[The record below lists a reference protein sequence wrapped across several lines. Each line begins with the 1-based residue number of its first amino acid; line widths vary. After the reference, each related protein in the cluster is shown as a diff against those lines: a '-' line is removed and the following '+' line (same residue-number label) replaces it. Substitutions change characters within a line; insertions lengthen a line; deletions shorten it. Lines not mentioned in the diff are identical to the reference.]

1 MKNSITDLV
10 DMRSGDVVDGK
21 VFLKQER
28 RVLVQARTE
37 LQRVY
42 KLSPDNLWLVC
53 AYCHGAV
60 LLACRNSSTQDFYF
74 RHFPEVENSL
84 EHRCIYKTKGALTAS
99 QINAIKYNGAKESLP
114 HRLLK
119 EQLRSSLMAD
129 SNISNIAVEKI
140 QKNEMLDLWKK
151 PDVSAV
157 YKQQFAMV
165 FEAQLSTTF
174 LNVIVDRKIF
184 YEAQDAFLVWIFN
197 KFNPNSSLIRQ
208 TFQDIYFNN
217 NSNAFVVDED
227 TTKYSGLKGI
237 FSMDCH
243 YVVPSLDEE
252 KLVITEAWRVKRIG
266 IDELVFDHKNKR
278 VYYFDFDAEKS
289 ALLKK
294 INSLRE
300 IKSRHSVLTSIET
313 KGNLPSRYSNEL
325 QEQIDQA
332 KKLSIQAIG
341 MSKSE
346 IFSTDLFVNFFSSE
360 LENFERLW
368 QQNSIVDDEKYLQF
382 NWNIIREKLSFFG
395 IDAPEYI
402 NHSPYKTMI
411 TAILSAKKGRVFGC
425 KHDKII
431 SVAHNLVETCPQFLM
446 QFRLTLKHTNHQ
458 ALIDQQDREGK
469 LKRKLSAYKTDKRE
483 TDQKW
488 DAFIEFLVPHFRGR
502 LVKLSEDPKVF

>member
-184 YEAQDAFLVWIFN
+184 
-197 KFNPNSSLIRQ
+197 
-208 TFQDIYFNN
+208 
-217 NSNAFVVDED
+217 
-227 TTKYSGLKGI
+227 G
-237 FSMDCH
+237 
-243 YVVPSLDEE
+243 
-252 KLVITEAWRVKRIG
+252 
-266 IDELVFDHKNKR
+266 
-278 VYYFDFDAEKS
+278 
-289 ALLKK
+289 
-294 INSLRE
+294 
-300 IKSRHSVLTSIET
+300 SV
-313 KGNLPSRYSNEL
+313 
-325 QEQIDQA
+325 
-332 KKLSIQAIG
+332 
-341 MSKSE
+341 
-346 IFSTDLFVNFFSSE
+346 
-360 LENFERLW
+360 
-368 QQNSIVDDEKYLQF
+368 
-382 NWNIIREKLSFFG
+382 
-395 IDAPEYI
+395 
-402 NHSPYKTMI
+402 
-411 TAILSAKKGRVFGC
+411 
-425 KHDKII
+425 
-431 SVAHNLVETCPQFLM
+431 
-446 QFRLTLKHTNHQ
+446 
-458 ALIDQQDREGK
+458 
-469 LKRKLSAYKTDKRE
+469 
-483 TDQKW
+483 
-488 DAFIEFLVPHFRGR
+488 
-502 LVKLSEDPKVF
+502 